1 MKNALWLDTMVL
13 ALKSDLFAQ
22 MAPESVGTEQLS
34 RLIRA
39 F

>member
-1 MKNALWLDTMVL
+1 MKSALWLDTMVL

-22 MAPESVGTEQLS
+22 MAPESAGIEQLS
-34 RLIRA
+34 SLIRA